1 MMATAPAEQFA
12 GTFENPLV
20 WQGNPRFRAAAG
32 RRSVSFVDRRG

>member
-1 MMATAPAEQFA
+1 MTATRGAEQIA
-12 GTFENPLV
+12 GAFENPLV